1 MQEHTVSGKRNNN
14 SKDNISVV
22 KTPSSVSMVKIS
34 LELNHEIKWKQ
45 NNDGIDLI

>member
-22 KTPSSVSMVKIS
+22 KTPSSVSVVKIS
-34 LELNHEIKWKQ
+34 QKNSITR
-45 NNDGIDLI
+45 LIGT